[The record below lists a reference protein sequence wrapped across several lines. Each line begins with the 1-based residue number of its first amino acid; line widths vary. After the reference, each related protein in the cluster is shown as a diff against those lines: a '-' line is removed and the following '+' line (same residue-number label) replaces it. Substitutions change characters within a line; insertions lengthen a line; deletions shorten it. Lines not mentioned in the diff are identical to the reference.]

1 MDNTLFDQ
9 LISSVKQAGAIR
21 RGDIKPKREFIVNDI
36 NVKILRNKLHLSQS
50 NFSALL
56 GVSIKTL
63 QNWEQGRRKPRGPAK
78 ALLSIVHAHPEVILK
93 NTIG

>member
-9 LISSVKQAGAIR
+9 LIVSVKQAGAIN
-21 RGDIKPKREFIVNDI
+21 RGDIKPNRQFIINDV
-36 NVKILRNKLHLSQS
+36 NVKLLRSKLHLSQS

-56 GVSIKTL
+56 GVNIKTL

-78 ALLSIVHAHPEVILK
+78 ALLSIVQAHPEVIFKRL
-93 NTIG
+93 